1 MTNTDKNSISAWV
14 SAARLRTL
22 PLAFSCIL
30 LGSFLA
36 GSQGFFSWS
45 ILILCLL
52 TTLFYQVLSNFSN
65 DLGDGLKGTDDHR
78 QGEARAVASGAIS
91 ISQMK
96 IAVWIFASLSFV
108 SGTVL
113 SLIATKGLS
122 IYITLFFITLGAFAV
137 WSAMS
142 YTMGK
147 KAYGY
152 AGFGDV
158 FVLIFFGYVGVLG
171 PYFLQS
177 HRLDI
182 FMLLPATSVGLLATG
197 VLNLNNTRDIENDL
211 KHGKMSIPARI
222 GRQKAKIYQLVLIIT
237 SVVLSVI
244 YTTKTTE
251 STWGYLWTLSL
262 PLIALTTIK
271 LFQTNDPLK
280 IDKLLKPLAIS
291 TLLYSILFGV
301 GFWVA

>member
-1 MTNTDKNSISAWV
+1 MTNHDSTSIKSWL

-36 GSQGFFSWS
+36 GSVGNFSWT
-45 ILILCLL
+45 ITILCLL

-65 DLGDGLKGTDDHR
+65 DLGDGLKGTDNER
-78 QGEARAVASGAIS
+78 KGEARAIASGAIS

-96 IAVWIFASLSFV
+96 KAVWIFAALSFI

-113 SLIATKGLS
+113 SILATQGLPT
-122 IYITLFFITLGAFAV
+122 YTTLFFIVLGTFAV

-152 AGFGDV
+152 AGFGDI

-171 PYFLQS
+171 PYFLQT
-177 HRLDI
+177 HQLDFLI
-182 FMLLPATSVGLLATG
+182 ILPATSVGLLATG
-197 VLNLNNTRDIENDL
+197 VLNLNNTRDIETDI

-222 GRQKAKIYQLVLIIT
+222 GRNKAKVYQLFL
-237 SVVLSVI
+237 VLSSVGLSI
-244 YTTKTTE
+244 LYSVKTTD
-251 STWGYLWTLSL
+251 SSWGYLWTLSL
-262 PLIALTTIK
+262 PLIAMTTIK
-271 LFQTNDPLK
+271 LFKTNDPLQ

-291 TLLYSILFGV
+291 TLLYSILFGI